1 VIFDIEF
8 VIAVPIVFVLMTR
21 VPGQCPRQRPGFPRR
36 SRGPVAL
43 EALEALEGCGG
54 RLGHGGLDWRAARRR
69 SSPGANVLEMYGAVR
84 APARRDVPQFGV
96 AGGFQHRGRMRVL
109 RVLGCGGSV

>member
-1 VIFDIEF
+1 MTSYSLGASVIFDIEF
-8 VIAVPIVFVLMTR
+8 VIAVPIVFVLITR
-21 VPGQCPRQRPGFPRR
+21 IAGQCSRQCPSFPRR
-36 SRGPVAL
+36 SCGPVAL
-43 EALEALEGCGG
+43 ES
-54 RLGHGGLDWRAARRR
+54 HGGLDWRAARRR

-96 AGGFQHRGRMRVL
+96 AGGFQHRGRVRVL